1 MQWFVQLDLAKRNTK
16 YQMINFKAQGYKCK
30 MTTNEKNW
38 KQARRAYSN
47 LKS

>member
-1 MQWFVQLDLAKRNTK
+1 
-16 YQMINFKAQGYKCK
+16 MINFKAQGLQMQ